1 MKNDILKHY
10 IEVPD
15 NLFALLSRYRVV
27 IPGIQ
32 RHYVQGA
39 NNPKAESV
47 RKQFIKEIFTAIEK
61 KQNEFSLHF
70 IYGPINTDGED
81 SFVPVDGQQRLTT
94 LWLIARYAAEKAEPS
109 DRKHLLHLLSRF
121 TYEDRINA
129 KRFCQALTCEDSRW
143 DITQDPNPNILCQD
157 WFVDYWKE
165 DETVASMIRMLST
178 IHEEWNKYQDTI
190 TAENILEAID
200 SKIRFNLKIDA
211 FGDDIYMK
219 MNARGLQLTQW
230 ENFKAKISEDLRED
244 KKEWW
249 VKKMEELSNRFFTL
263 SDKQHELPDNAF
275 FALYAR
281 IMAYEARE
289 SGVDCGN
296 NIKELAD
303 YKKWNH
309 IELPFVPYSDFSGI
323 MQGIQERQDSGNE
336 PIASTVAD
344 TCVKMLETVLDNA
357 QEKVPYFGDSKLFDT
372 FFHPQNGNELDF
384 TLCCYEY
391 FKKFDNI
398 DNCDFLKALR
408 LMWNILENVNKQY
421 DKPDNRIELVKKFI
435 DLEDKTLYSRKITL
449 YSPQI
454 KEIIDSDVPEQAK
467 EEAKKAIQMHC
478 DDQSMPNDWNEETL
492 GPWSNWNDAIEKAE
506 ECAFFHGSIRFLY
519 RNSNG
524 DTTCWKKFATKLS
537 NCKKLFTKDGLSE
550 EMKVKANQVLISH
563 CEDWKKLIRKPV
575 FDAKNESWKQVLTDS
590 SLSECVNGLLLS
602 PNEIVDNHN
611 EIIQILIDDAIWK
624 NLIKETPGYE
634 LEWKANSPSLWLNR
648 YLYLTLKL
656 TRDNHED
663 ILDAFIGESK
673 VTFDAPEEERYR
685 TIKGKN
691 YYFAVP
697 MWFTYKYKGKEYH
710 FAWQTSGNIDMYDNN
725 WNKLFDLYYKKYGE
739 GFNIAIDDQSDH
751 DSSYYIRMI
760 EDCIERYV
768 KLKGNHTSSL
778 PVQHK

>member
-47 RKQFIKEIFTAIEK
+47 RKLFIKEIFTAIEE
-61 KQNEFSLHF
+61 KQNEFNLHF

-109 DRKHLLHLLSRF
+109 DRKDLLSLLSRF

-143 DITQDPNPNILCQD
+143 DFTQDPNPDILCQD

-178 IHEEWNKYQDTI
+178 IHEEWNKHQDSI
-190 TAENILEAID
+190 TAEDVLEAIA

-230 ENFKAKISEDLRED
+230 ENFKGKFSEDLCED

-249 VKKMEELSNRFFTL
+249 VKEMEELSNRFFTC
-263 SDKQHELPDNAF
+263 SDEQHELPDNAF

-296 NIKELAD
+296 GIKELAA
-303 YKKWNH
+303 YTHNH
-309 IELPFVPYSDFSGI
+309 NTWSQIELPFVPYSDFSGI
-323 MQGIQERQDSGNE
+323 TNNE
-336 PIASTVAD
+336 SIASTVAA
-344 TCVKMLETVLDNA
+344 TCVKMIKTVLDRY
-357 QEKVPYFGDSKLFDT
+357 QKIVPYFGDRTLFET
-372 FFHPQNGNELDF
+372 FFHPKNKNDLDF

-391 FKKFDNI
+391 FKKFNNI
-398 DNCDFLKALR
+398 ETKDFLKALR
-408 LMWNILENVNKQY
+408 LMWNILENVQ
-421 DKPDNRIELVKKFI
+421 DNRVELVKKII
-435 DLEDKTLYSRKITL
+435 DLEDKTLYSR
-449 YSPQI
+449 QI
-454 KEIIDSDVPEQAK
+454 KEIIGSNPPEQAE
-467 EEAKKAIQMHC
+467 EEAEKAIQMDC
-478 DDQSMPNDWNEETL
+478 NDQSMPNDWNEEIL
-492 GPWSNWNDAIEKAE
+492 GSWINWNDAIEKAE

-519 RNSNG
+519 RNSNEEP
-524 DTTCWKKFATKLS
+524 TWEKFATKLS
-537 NCKKLFTKDGLSE
+537 NCMDLFTKDGLSE
-550 EMKVKANQVLISH
+550 DKKVKANQVLISH

-575 FDAKNESWKQVLTDS
+575 FDTDKESWKQVLTDVK
-590 SLSECVNGLLLS
+590 LSKCVNGLLLS
-602 PNEIVDNHN
+602 PNEIVDNHDD
-611 EIIQILIDDAIWK
+611 IIQLLIDNDIWK
-624 NLIKETPGYE
+624 NLITKNSGYK
-634 LEWKANSPSLWLNR
+634 LEWKANSLSLWLNR

-656 TRDNHED
+656 KRNNRED
-663 ILDAFIGESK
+663 ILDAFINESK

-710 FAWQTSGNIDMYDNN
+710 FAWQIWGYIDMYDNG
-725 WNKLFDLYYKKYGE
+725 WKRLCEQYDGE
-739 GFNIAIDDQSDH
+739 MANNFTIHIDEETDH
-751 DSSYYIRMI
+751 DSSYYIKKI
-760 EDCIERYV
+760 ENCIDCYEKIHN
-768 KLKGNHTSSL
+768 K
-778 PVQHK
+778 

>member
-1 MKNDILKHY
+1 MRKDILKHY

-15 NLFALLSRYRVV
+15 NLFTLLSRYRVV

-47 RKQFIKEIFTAIEK
+47 RKQFIKEIFAAIKE

-70 IYGPINTDGED
+70 IYGSINTNGED

-109 DRKHLLHLLSRF
+109 DRKDLLSLLSRF

-178 IHEEWNKYQDTI
+178 IYEEWNKHQDSI
-190 TAENILEAID
+190 TAEDILEAIA
-200 SKIRFNLKIDA
+200 SKIRFKLKIDA

-230 ENFKAKISEDLRED
+230 ENFKGKFSEDLRED

-249 VKKMEELSNRFFTL
+249 VKEMEELSNRFFTC
-263 SDKQHELPDNAF
+263 SDEQHELPDNAF

-281 IMAYEARE
+281 IMAYEARKQP
-289 SGVDCGN
+289 GVDCGN
-296 NIKELAD
+296 SIKQLAA
-303 YKKWNH
+303 YTHNH
-309 IELPFVPYSDFSGI
+309 NTWSQIELPFVPYSDFSGI
-323 MQGIQERQDSGNE
+323 TNNE
-336 PIASTVAD
+336 SIASTVAD
-344 TCVKMLETVLDNA
+344 TCVKMIKTVLASA
-357 QEKVPYFGDSKLFDT
+357 QNIVPYFGDSKLFDT

-391 FKKFDNI
+391 FKKFVNEDVNTTH
-398 DNCDFLKALR
+398 FLKALR
-408 LMWNILENVNKQY
+408 LMWNILENVDKQY
-421 DKPDNRIELVKKFI
+421 EKKTDNRIELVKKFI
-435 DLEDKTLYSRKITL
+435 DLGDQTL

-454 KEIIDSDVPEQAK
+454 KEIEKEIEKAPEQAK
-467 EEAKKAIQMHC
+467 EEAEKAKQMHC
-478 DDQSMPNDWNEETL
+478 NDKSMPNDWNEETL
-492 GPWSNWNDAIEKAE
+492 KPWSNWNDAIEKAE

-519 RNSNG
+519 EKNSNG
-524 DTTCWKKFATKLS
+524 KTTWENFATKLS
-537 NCKKLFTKDGLSE
+537 NCMDLFVSEGLSE
-550 EMKVKANQVLISH
+550 DKKVKANQVLISH

-656 TRDNHED
+656 KRNNRED
-663 ILDAFIGESK
+663 ILDAFINDSK

-710 FAWQTSGNIDMYDNN
+710 FAWQTWGNIDMYDNS
-725 WNKLFDLYYKKYGE
+725 WERLFDQYDGE
-739 GFNIAIDDQSDH
+739 MANNFTIHIDKETGH
-751 DSSYYIRMI
+751 DSSYYIKKI
-760 EDCIERYV
+760 EKCIDCYEKIHN
-768 KLKGNHTSSL
+768 K
-778 PVQHK
+778 

>member
-47 RKQFIKEIFTAIEK
+47 RKLFIKEIFTAIEE
-61 KQNEFSLHF
+61 KQNEFNLHF

-109 DRKHLLHLLSRF
+109 DRKDLLSLLSRF

-143 DITQDPNPNILCQD
+143 DFTQDPNPDILCQD

-178 IHEEWNKYQDTI
+178 IHEEWNKHQDTI
-190 TAENILEAID
+190 TAEDVLEAIA

-230 ENFKAKISEDLRED
+230 ENFKGKFSEDLCED

-249 VKKMEELSNRFFTL
+249 VKEMEELSNRFFTC
-263 SDKQHELPDNAF
+263 SDEQHELPDNAF
-275 FALYAR
+275 FALHAR

-296 NIKELAD
+296 SIKQLAA
-303 YKKWNH
+303 YTHNTWSQ

-323 MQGIQERQDSGNE
+323 TNNE
-336 PIASTVAD
+336 SIASTIAA
-344 TCVKMLETVLDNA
+344 TCVKMIKTVLERY
-357 QEKVPYFGDSKLFDT
+357 QKIVPYFGDRTLFET
-372 FFHPQNGNELDF
+372 FFHPKNKNDLDF

-398 DNCDFLKALR
+398 ETKDFLKALR
-408 LMWNILENVNKQY
+408 LMWNILENV
-421 DKPDNRIELVKKFI
+421 PDNRVELVKKII
-435 DLEDKTLYSRKITL
+435 DLEDKTLYSR
-449 YSPQI
+449 QI
-454 KEIIDSDVPEQAK
+454 KKIISSNTPKQAE
-467 EEAKKAIQMHC
+467 EEAEKAIQMDC
-478 DDQSMPNDWNEETL
+478 NDQSIPSDWNEETL
-492 GPWSNWNDAIEKAE
+492 GKWSNWNDAIEKAE

-524 DTTCWKKFATKLS
+524 KNTWEKFATKLS
-537 NCKKLFTKDGLSE
+537 NCMDLFTKDGLSE
-550 EMKVKANQVLISH
+550 DKKVKANQVLISH

-575 FDAKNESWKQVLTDS
+575 FDTDKESWKQVLTDVK
-590 SLSECVNGLLLS
+590 LSKCVNGLLLS
-602 PNEIVDNHN
+602 PNEIVDNHDD
-611 EIIQILIDDAIWK
+611 IIQLLIDNDIWK
-624 NLIKETPGYE
+624 NLITKNSGYK
-634 LEWKANSPSLWLNR
+634 LEWKANSLSLWLNR

-656 TRDNHED
+656 KRNNRED
-663 ILDAFIGESK
+663 ILDAFINESK

-710 FAWQTSGNIDMYDNN
+710 FAWQIWGYIDMYDNG
-725 WNKLFDLYYKKYGE
+725 WKRLCEQYDGE
-739 GFNIAIDDQSDH
+739 MANNFTIHIDEETDH
-751 DSSYYIRMI
+751 DFSYYIKKI
-760 EDCIERYV
+760 ENCIDCYEKIHN
-768 KLKGNHTSSL
+768 K
-778 PVQHK
+778 

>member
-10 IEVPD
+10 IDVPD

-61 KQNEFSLHF
+61 KQKEFNLHF

-109 DRKHLLHLLSRF
+109 DRKDLLSLLSRF

-129 KRFCQALTCEDSRW
+129 KRFCQALTCENSRW
-143 DITQDPNPNILCQD
+143 DITQDPNPDILCQD

-178 IHEEWNKYQDTI
+178 IHEEWNKHQDTI
-190 TAENILEAID
+190 TAEDVLEAIA
-200 SKIRFNLKIDA
+200 SKIRFELKIDA

-230 ENFKAKISEDLRED
+230 ENFKGKFSEDLCED

-249 VKKMEELSNRFFTL
+249 VKEMEELSNRFFTC
-263 SDKQHELPDNAF
+263 SDEQHELPDNAF

-281 IMAYEARE
+281 IMAYEAKE

-296 NIKELAD
+296 NIKELAA
-303 YKKWNH
+303 YTHNH
-309 IELPFVPYSDFSGI
+309 NTWSQIELPFVPYSDFSGI
-323 MQGIQERQDSGNE
+323 MQGIQDIRNE
-336 PIASTVAD
+336 PIASSVAD
-344 TCVKMLETVLDNA
+344 TCVKMIKTVLDNA
-357 QEKVPYFGDSKLFDT
+357 QNTVPYFGDSKLFDT

-391 FKKFDNI
+391 FKKFNNI
-398 DNCDFLKALR
+398 DTRDFLKDLR
-408 LMWNILENVNKQY
+408 LMWNILENVDKQY
-421 DKPDNRIELVKKFI
+421 ENPDYRVEFIKKIIDIEDK
-435 DLEDKTLYSRKITL
+435 DLKDKTLYSPK
-449 YSPQI
+449 I
-454 KEIIDSDVPEQAK
+454 KEIIGSDAPKQAK
-467 EEAKKAIQMHC
+467 EQAEEEAEKAVQMHRN
-478 DDQSMPNDWNEETL
+478 DQSMPNDWNEEIL
-492 GPWSNWNDAIEKAE
+492 GSWINWNDAIEKAE
-506 ECAFFHGSIRFLY
+506 EYAFFHGSIRFLY
-519 RNSNG
+519 EKNSNG
-524 DTTCWKKFATKLS
+524 KTTWENFATKLS
-537 NCKKLFTKDGLSE
+537 NCMDLFVSEGLSE
-550 EMKVKANQVLISH
+550 DKKVKANQVLISH

-611 EIIQILIDDAIWK
+611 EIIQILIDDTIWK

-634 LEWKANSPSLWLNR
+634 LEWKAYSLSLWLNWNR
-648 YLYLTLKL
+648 YFTLKL
-656 TRDNHED
+656 TRNNRED

-710 FAWQTSGNIDMYDNN
+710 FAWQTWGNIDMYDNS
-725 WNKLFDLYYKKYGE
+725 WERLFDQYDGE
-739 GFNIAIDDQSDH
+739 MANNFTIHIDEETDH
-751 DSSYYIRMI
+751 DSSYYIKKI
-760 EDCIERYV
+760 EKCIDCYEKIHN
-768 KLKGNHTSSL
+768 K
-778 PVQHK
+778 

>member
-1 MKNDILKHY
+1 MKNDILKQN

-61 KQNEFSLHF
+61 KQNEFNLHF
-70 IYGPINTDGED
+70 IYGPINTNGED

-109 DRKHLLHLLSRF
+109 DRKDLLSLLSRF

-143 DITQDPNPNILCQD
+143 DITQDPNPDILCQD

-178 IHEEWNKYQDTI
+178 IYEEWNKHQDSI
-190 TAENILEAID
+190 TAEDILEAIA

-230 ENFKAKISEDLRED
+230 ENFKGKFSEDLCED

-249 VKKMEELSNRFFTL
+249 VKEMEELSNRFFTC
-263 SDKQHELPDNAF
+263 SDEQHELPDNAF

-281 IMAYEARE
+281 IMAYEAKKT
-289 SGVDCGN
+289 GVDCGN
-296 NIKELAD
+296 GIKELAA
-303 YKKWNH
+303 YTHNTWSQ

-323 MQGIQERQDSGNE
+323 TNNE
-336 PIASTVAD
+336 SIASTVAA
-344 TCVKMLETVLDNA
+344 TCVKMIKTVLDRY
-357 QEKVPYFGDSKLFDT
+357 QEIVPYFGDRTLFET
-372 FFHPQNGNELDF
+372 FFHPKNKNDLDF

-398 DNCDFLKALR
+398 ETKDFLKALR
-408 LMWNILENVNKQY
+408 LMWNILENVQ
-421 DKPDNRIELVKKFI
+421 DNRVELVKKII
-435 DLEDKTLYSRKITL
+435 DLEDKTLYSR
-449 YSPQI
+449 QI
-454 KEIIDSDVPEQAK
+454 KKIIGSNAPEQAE
-467 EEAKKAIQMHC
+467 EEAEKAIQMHYN
-478 DDQSMPNDWNEETL
+478 DKSMPNDWNEEKL
-492 GPWSNWNDAIEKAE
+492 GSWSNWNDAIEKAE
-506 ECAFFHGSIRFLY
+506 EYAFFHGSIRFLY
-519 RNSNG
+519 EKNSNG
-524 DTTCWKKFATKLS
+524 KTTWENFATKLS
-537 NCKKLFTKDGLSE
+537 NCMDLFVSEGLSE
-550 EMKVKANQVLISH
+550 DKKVKANQVLISH

-611 EIIQILIDDAIWK
+611 EIIQILIDDTIWK

-634 LEWKANSPSLWLNR
+634 LEWKANSLSLWLNR

-656 TRDNHED
+656 KRNNRED
-663 ILDAFIGESK
+663 ILDAFINESK
-673 VTFDAPEEERYR
+673 VTFDAPEEKRYR

-710 FAWQTSGNIDMYDNN
+710 FAWQTWGNIDMYDNS
-725 WNKLFDLYYKKYGE
+725 WERLY
-739 GFNIAIDDQSDH
+739 DQYDREMANNFTIHINEETGH
-751 DSSYYIRMI
+751 DSSYYLKKI
-760 EDCIERYV
+760 EDCINCYE
-768 KLKGNHTSSL
+768 KIHNK
-778 PVQHK
+778 

>member
-15 NLFALLSRYRVV
+15 NLFTLLSRYRVV

-61 KQNEFSLHF
+61 KQNEFNLHF
-70 IYGPINTDGED
+70 IYGPINTNGED

-94 LWLIARYAAEKAEPS
+94 LWLIARYAVEKAEPS
-109 DRKHLLHLLSRF
+109 NRKDLLRLLSRF

-143 DITQDPNPNILCQD
+143 NITQDPNPNILCQD

-178 IHEEWNKYQDTI
+178 IHEEWNKHQDSI
-190 TAENILEAID
+190 TAEDILEAIA
-200 SKIRFNLKIDA
+200 SKIRFELKIDA

-230 ENFKAKISEDLRED
+230 ENFKGKFSEDLRED

-249 VKKMEELSNRFFTL
+249 VKEMEELSNRFFTC
-263 SDKQHELPDNAF
+263 SDEQHELPDNAF

-281 IMAYEARE
+281 IMAYEARKP
-289 SGVDCGN
+289 GVDCGN
-296 NIKELAD
+296 SIKQLAA
-303 YKKWNH
+303 YTHNH
-309 IELPFVPYSDFSGI
+309 NTWSQIELPFVPYSDFSDI
-323 MQGIQERQDSGNE
+323 INNE
-336 PIASTVAD
+336 SIASTVAD
-344 TCVKMLETVLDNA
+344 TCVKMIKTVLASA
-357 QEKVPYFGDSKLFDT
+357 QNIVPYFGDSKLFDT

-391 FKKFDNI
+391 FKKFVNEDV
-398 DNCDFLKALR
+398 DTTHFLKALR
-408 LMWNILENVNKQY
+408 LMWNILENVDKQY
-421 DKPDNRIELVKKFI
+421 EKKTDNRIELVKKFI
-435 DLEDKTLYSRKITL
+435 DLGDQTL

-454 KEIIDSDVPEQAK
+454 KEIEKEIEKAPEQAK
-467 EEAKKAIQMHC
+467 EEAEKAKQMHC
-478 DDQSMPNDWNEETL
+478 NDKSMPNDWNEETL
-492 GPWSNWNDAIEKAE
+492 KPWSNWNDAIEKAE

-519 RNSNG
+519 EKNSNG
-524 DTTCWKKFATKLS
+524 KTTWENFATKLS
-537 NCKKLFTKDGLSE
+537 NCMDLFVSEGLSE
-550 EMKVKANQVLISH
+550 DKKVKANQVLISH

-656 TRDNHED
+656 KRNNRED
-663 ILDAFIGESK
+663 ILDAFINDSK

-710 FAWQTSGNIDMYDNN
+710 FAWQTWGNIDMYDNS
-725 WNKLFDLYYKKYGE
+725 WERLFDQYDGE
-739 GFNIAIDDQSDH
+739 MANNFTIHIDEETDH
-751 DSSYYIRMI
+751 DSSYYIKKI
-760 EDCIERYV
+760 EKCIDCYEKI
-768 KLKGNHTSSL
+768 
-778 PVQHK
+778 HK

>member
-1 MKNDILKHY
+1 MRNDILKYY

-61 KQNEFSLHF
+61 KQNEFNLHF

-94 LWLIARYAAEKAEPS
+94 LWLIARYAVEKAEPS
-109 DRKHLLHLLSRF
+109 NRKDLLRLLSRF

-143 DITQDPNPNILCQD
+143 DITQDPNPDILCQD
-157 WFVDYWKE
+157 WFLDYWKE

-178 IHEEWNKYQDTI
+178 IHEEWNKHNTI
-190 TAENILEAID
+190 TIEDVLTAIA
-200 SKIRFNLKIDA
+200 SQIRFELNIDR

-230 ENFKAKISEDLRED
+230 ENFKGKFSEDLCED

-249 VKKMEELSNRFFTL
+249 VKEMEELSNRFFTC
-263 SDKQHELPDNAF
+263 SDEQHELPDNAF

-296 NIKELAD
+296 GIKQLAA
-303 YKKWNH
+303 YTHNH
-309 IELPFVPYSDFSGI
+309 NTWSQSELPFVPYSDFSGI
-323 MQGIQERQDSGNE
+323 TNNE
-336 PIASTVAD
+336 SIASTVAA
-344 TCVKMLETVLDNA
+344 TCVKMIKTVLDRY
-357 QEKVPYFGDSKLFDT
+357 QKIVPYFGDRTLFET
-372 FFHPQNGNELDF
+372 FFHPKNKNDLDF

-398 DNCDFLKALR
+398 ETKDFLKALR
-408 LMWNILENVNKQY
+408 LMWNILENVQ
-421 DKPDNRIELVKKFI
+421 DNRVELVKKII
-435 DLEDKTLYSRKITL
+435 DLEDKTLYSR
-449 YSPQI
+449 QI
-454 KEIIDSDVPEQAK
+454 KKIIGSNAPEQAE
-467 EEAKKAIQMHC
+467 EEAEKAIQMDC
-478 DDQSMPNDWNEETL
+478 NDQSIPSDWNEETL
-492 GPWSNWNDAIEKAE
+492 GKWSNWNDAIEKAE

-524 DTTCWKKFATKLS
+524 ETTWENFATKLS
-537 NCKKLFTKDGLSE
+537 NCMDLFVSEGLSE
-550 EMKVKANQVLISH
+550 DKKVKANQVLISH
-563 CEDWKKLIRKPV
+563 CENWINLIRKPV
-575 FDAKNESWKQVLTDS
+575 FDTDKESWKQVLTDIN
-590 SLSECVNGLLLS
+590 LSEYVNGLLLS
-602 PNEIVDNHN
+602 PNEIADSHDD
-611 EIIQILIDDAIWK
+611 IIQLLIDNDIWK
-624 NLIKETPGYE
+624 NLINENSGYE
-634 LEWKANSPSLWLNR
+634 LEWKESSPSLWLSR
-648 YLYLTLKL
+648 YLYLTVKL
-656 TRDNHED
+656 TRNNRED
-663 ILDAFIGESK
+663 ILDSFINNDDIKFEAE
-673 VTFDAPEEERYR
+673 DERRYMK
-685 TIKGKN
+685 IKDVN

-697 MWFTYKYKGKEYH
+697 MFFVYKYKDENYH
-710 FAWQTSGNIDMYDNN
+710 FAWQTWGYIDMYDNN
-725 WNKLFDLYYKKYGE
+725 RNKLFDLYYKKYGE

-768 KLKGNHTSSL
+768 KFKDNHNEKTS
-778 PVQHK
+778 Q

>member
-1 MKNDILKHY
+1 MKNNILKHY

-61 KQNEFSLHF
+61 KQNEFNLHF
-70 IYGPINTDGED
+70 IYGPINTNGED

-94 LWLIARYAAEKAEPS
+94 LWLIARYAVEKAEPS
-109 DRKHLLHLLSRF
+109 NRKELLRLLSRF

-143 DITQDPNPNILCQD
+143 DITQDPNPDILCQD

-178 IHEEWNKYQDTI
+178 IHEEWNKHQDSI
-190 TAENILEAID
+190 TAEDILEAIA

-230 ENFKAKISEDLRED
+230 ENFKGKFSEDLCED

-249 VKKMEELSNRFFTL
+249 VKEMEELSNRFFTC
-263 SDKQHELPDNAF
+263 SDEQHELPDNAF

-281 IMAYEARE
+281 IMAYEAKKT
-289 SGVDCGN
+289 GVDCGN
-296 NIKELAD
+296 GIKELAA
-303 YKKWNH
+303 YTHNTWSQ

-323 MQGIQERQDSGNE
+323 TNKES
-336 PIASTVAD
+336 IASTVAA
-344 TCVKMLETVLDNA
+344 TCVKMIKTVLDRYP
-357 QEKVPYFGDSKLFDT
+357 KIVPYFGDRTLFET
-372 FFHPQNGNELDF
+372 FFHPKNKNDLDF

-398 DNCDFLKALR
+398 ETKDFLKALR
-408 LMWNILENVNKQY
+408 LMWNILENVQ
-421 DKPDNRIELVKKFI
+421 DNRVELVKKII
-435 DLEDKTLYSRKITL
+435 DLEDKTLYSR
-449 YSPQI
+449 QI
-454 KEIIDSDVPEQAK
+454 KEIIGSNPPEQAE
-467 EEAKKAIQMHC
+467 EEAEKAIQMQC
-478 DDQSMPNDWNEETL
+478 NDQSIPSDWNEETL
-492 GPWSNWNDAIEKAE
+492 GKWSNWNDAIEKAE

-524 DTTCWKKFATKLS
+524 EKPWEKFATKLC
-537 NCKKLFTKDGLSE
+537 NCIDLFTKDGLSE
-550 EMKVKANQVLISH
+550 EKKVKANQVLISH
-563 CEDWKKLIRKPV
+563 CENWINLIRKPV
-575 FDAKNESWKQVLTDS
+575 FDTDKESWKQVLTDIN
-590 SLSECVNGLLLS
+590 LSEYVNGLLLS
-602 PNEIVDNHN
+602 PNEIADSHDD
-611 EIIQILIDDAIWK
+611 IIQLLIDNNIWK
-624 NLIKETPGYE
+624 NLINENSGYK

-656 TRDNHED
+656 TRNNRED

-673 VTFDAPEEERYR
+673 VTFDAPEEKRYR

-697 MWFTYKYKGKEYH
+697 MCFAYKYKGKEYH

-778 PVQHK
+778 PVPHK

>member
-47 RKQFIKEIFTAIEK
+47 RKQFIKEIFTAIEE
-61 KQNEFSLHF
+61 KQNEFNLHF

-109 DRKHLLHLLSRF
+109 DRKDLLSLLSRF

-143 DITQDPNPNILCQD
+143 DFTQDPNPDILCQD

-178 IHEEWNKYQDTI
+178 IHEEWNKHQDSI
-190 TAENILEAID
+190 TAEDILEAIA
-200 SKIRFNLKIDA
+200 SKIRFELKIDA

-230 ENFKAKISEDLRED
+230 ENFKGKFSEDLRED
-244 KKEWW
+244 IKESWD
-249 VKKMEELSNRFFTL
+249 KEMEELSNLFFKR

-281 IMAYEARE
+281 IMAYEARKP
-289 SGVDCGN
+289 GMDCGN
-296 NIKELAD
+296 GIKELAA
-303 YKKWNH
+303 YTHNTWSQ

-323 MQGIQERQDSGNE
+323 TNNE
-336 PIASTVAD
+336 SIASIVAE
-344 TCVKMLETVLDNA
+344 TCVKMIKTVLDRY
-357 QEKVPYFGDSKLFDT
+357 QKIVPYFGDRTLFET
-372 FFHPQNGNELDF
+372 FFHPKNKNDLDF

-391 FKKFDNI
+391 FKNFNNI
-398 DNCDFLKALR
+398 ETKDFLKALR
-408 LMWNILENVNKQY
+408 LMWNILENVQ
-421 DKPDNRIELVKKFI
+421 DNRVELVKKII
-435 DLEDKTLYSRKITL
+435 DLEDKTLYSR
-449 YSPQI
+449 QI
-454 KEIIDSDVPEQAK
+454 KEIIGSNPPEQAE
-467 EEAKKAIQMHC
+467 EEAEKAIQMDC
-478 DDQSMPNDWNEETL
+478 NDQSMPNDWNEEIL
-492 GPWSNWNDAIEKAE
+492 GSWINWNDAIEKAE

-524 DTTCWKKFATKLS
+524 EPTWEKFATKLS
-537 NCKKLFTKDGLSE
+537 NCMDLFTKDGLSE
-550 EMKVKANQVLISH
+550 DKKVKANQVLISH

-575 FDAKNESWKQVLTDS
+575 FDTNKESWKQVLTDVK
-590 SLSECVNGLLLS
+590 LSKCVNGLLLS
-602 PNEIVDNHN
+602 PNEIVDNHDD
-611 EIIQILIDDAIWK
+611 IIQLLIDNDIWK
-624 NLIKETPGYE
+624 NLITKNSGYK
-634 LEWKANSPSLWLNR
+634 LEWKANSLSLWLNR

-656 TRDNHED
+656 KRNNRED
-663 ILDAFIGESK
+663 ILDAFINESK

-710 FAWQTSGNIDMYDNN
+710 FAWQIWGYIDMYDNG
-725 WNKLFDLYYKKYGE
+725 WKRLCEQYDGE
-739 GFNIAIDDQSDH
+739 MANNFTIHIDEETDH
-751 DSSYYIRMI
+751 DSSYYIKKI
-760 EDCIERYV
+760 ENCIDCYEKIHN
-768 KLKGNHTSSL
+768 K
-778 PVQHK
+778 

>member
-61 KQNEFSLHF
+61 KQNEFNLHF
-70 IYGPINTDGED
+70 IYGPINTNGED

-94 LWLIARYAAEKAEPS
+94 LWLIARYAVEKAEPS
-109 DRKHLLHLLSRF
+109 NCKDLLRLLSRF

-143 DITQDPNPNILCQD
+143 DFTQDLNPDILCQD

-178 IHEEWNKYQDTI
+178 IHEEWNKHQDTI
-190 TAENILEAID
+190 TAEDVLEAIA

-230 ENFKAKISEDLRED
+230 ENFKGKFSEDLCED

-249 VKKMEELSNRFFTL
+249 VKEMEELSNRFFTC
-263 SDKQHELPDNAF
+263 SDEQHELPDNAF

-296 NIKELAD
+296 GIKELAA
-303 YKKWNH
+303 YTHNH
-309 IELPFVPYSDFSGI
+309 NTWSQIELPFVPYSDFSGI
-323 MQGIQERQDSGNE
+323 TNNE
-336 PIASTVAD
+336 SIASTVAD
-344 TCVKMLETVLDNA
+344 TCVKMIKTVLDRY
-357 QEKVPYFGDSKLFDT
+357 QEIVPYFGDRTLFET
-372 FFHPQNGNELDF
+372 FFHPKNKNDLDF

-398 DNCDFLKALR
+398 ETKDFLKALR
-408 LMWNILENVNKQY
+408 LMWNILENV
-421 DKPDNRIELVKKFI
+421 PDNRVELVKKII
-435 DLEDKTLYSRKITL
+435 DLEDKTLYSR
-449 YSPQI
+449 QI
-454 KEIIDSDVPEQAK
+454 KKIIDSITPRQAK
-467 EEAKKAIQMHC
+467 EQAEEEAEKAIQMDC
-478 DDQSMPNDWNEETL
+478 NDQSIPSDWNEETL
-492 GPWSNWNDAIEKAE
+492 GKWSNWNDAIEKAE

-524 DTTCWKKFATKLS
+524 KNTWEKFATKLS
-537 NCKKLFTKDGLSE
+537 NCMDLFTKDGLSE
-550 EMKVKANQVLISH
+550 DKKVKANQVLISH
-563 CEDWKKLIRKPV
+563 CKDWKKLIRKPV
-575 FDAKNESWKQVLTDS
+575 FDTDKESWKQVLTDVK
-590 SLSECVNGLLLS
+590 LSEYVNGLLLS
-602 PNEIVDNHN
+602 PNEIADSHDD
-611 EIIQILIDDAIWK
+611 IIQLLIDNDIWK
-624 NLIKETPGYE
+624 NLINENSGYE

-710 FAWQTSGNIDMYDNN
+710 FAWQIWGYIDMYDNG
-725 WNKLFDLYYKKYGE
+725 WKRLCEQYDGE
-739 GFNIAIDDQSDH
+739 MANNFTIHIDEETDH
-751 DSSYYIRMI
+751 DSSYYIKKI
-760 EDCIERYV
+760 EKCIDCYEKIHN
-768 KLKGNHTSSL
+768 K
-778 PVQHK
+778 

>member
-61 KQNEFSLHF
+61 KQNEFNLHF
-70 IYGPINTDGED
+70 IYGPINTNGED
-81 SFVPVDGQQRLTT
+81 SFVPIDGQQRLTT
-94 LWLIARYAAEKAEPS
+94 LWLIARYAVEKAEPS
-109 DRKHLLHLLSRF
+109 NRKELLRLLSRF

-129 KRFCQALTCEDSRW
+129 KRFCQTLTCEDSRW
-143 DITQDPNPNILCQD
+143 DITQDPNPDILCQD

-178 IHEEWNKYQDTI
+178 IYEEWNKHQDTI
-190 TAENILEAID
+190 TAEDILEAIA

-211 FGDDIYMK
+211 YGDDIYMK

-230 ENFKAKISEDLRED
+230 ENFKGKFSEDLCED

-249 VKKMEELSNRFFTL
+249 VKEMEELSNRFFTC
-263 SDKQHELPDNAF
+263 SDEQHELPDNAF

-296 NIKELAD
+296 SIKQLAA
-303 YKKWNH
+303 YTHNTWSQ

-323 MQGIQERQDSGNE
+323 TNNE
-336 PIASTVAD
+336 SIASTVAA
-344 TCVKMLETVLDNA
+344 TCVKMIKTVLERY
-357 QEKVPYFGDSKLFDT
+357 QKIVPYFGDRTLFET
-372 FFHPQNGNELDF
+372 FFHPKNKNDLDF

-398 DNCDFLKALR
+398 ETKDFLKALR
-408 LMWNILENVNKQY
+408 LMWNILENV
-421 DKPDNRIELVKKFI
+421 PDNRVELVKKII
-435 DLEDKTLYSRKITL
+435 DLEDKTLYSR
-449 YSPQI
+449 QI
-454 KEIIDSDVPEQAK
+454 KKIIGSNAPKQAE
-467 EEAKKAIQMHC
+467 EEAEKAIQMDC
-478 DDQSMPNDWNEETL
+478 NDQSIPSDWNEETL
-492 GPWSNWNDAIEKAE
+492 GKWSNWNDAIEKAE

-524 DTTCWKKFATKLS
+524 KNTWEKFATKLS
-537 NCKKLFTKDGLSE
+537 NCMDLFTKDGLSE
-550 EMKVKANQVLISH
+550 DKKVKANQVLISH
-563 CEDWKKLIRKPV
+563 CKDWKKLIRKPV
-575 FDAKNESWKQVLTDS
+575 FDTDKESWKQVLTDVK
-590 SLSECVNGLLLS
+590 LSEYVNGLLLS
-602 PNEIVDNHN
+602 PNEIADSHDD
-611 EIIQILIDDAIWK
+611 IIQLLIDNDIWK
-624 NLIKETPGYE
+624 NLINENSGYE
-634 LEWKANSPSLWLNR
+634 LEWKESSPSLWLSR
-648 YLYLTLKL
+648 YPKLTLKL
-656 TRDNHED
+656 TRNNRED

-673 VTFDAPEEERYR
+673 VTFDAPEEKRYR

-697 MWFTYKYKGKEYH
+697 MCFEYKYKGKEYH
-710 FAWQTSGNIDMYDNN
+710 FAWQTWGYIDMYDNG
-725 WNKLFDLYYKKYGE
+725 WKRLCEQYDGE
-739 GFNIAIDDQSDH
+739 MANNFTIHIDKETDH
-751 DSSYYIRMI
+751 DSSYYIKKI
-760 EDCIERYV
+760 EKCIDCYEKIHN
-768 KLKGNHTSSL
+768 K
-778 PVQHK
+778 

>member
-1 MKNDILKHY
+1 MRNDILKYY

-47 RKQFIKEIFTAIEK
+47 RKQFIKEIFTAIEE
-61 KQNEFSLHF
+61 KQSDFNLHF

-109 DRKHLLHLLSRF
+109 DRKDLLSLLSRF

-129 KRFCQALTCEDSRW
+129 KRFCQALTCENSRW
-143 DITQDPNPNILCQD
+143 DITQDPNPDILCQD

-178 IHEEWNKYQDTI
+178 IHEEWNKHQDSI
-190 TAENILEAID
+190 TAEDILEAIA

-230 ENFKAKISEDLRED
+230 ENFKGKFSEDLCED

-249 VKKMEELSNRFFTL
+249 VKEMEELSNRFFTC
-263 SDKQHELPDNAF
+263 SDEQHELPDNAF

-281 IMAYEARE
+281 IMAYEAKKP
-289 SGVDCGN
+289 GVDCGN
-296 NIKELAD
+296 GIKELAA
-303 YKKWNH
+303 YTHNTWSQ

-323 MQGIQERQDSGNE
+323 TNNE
-336 PIASTVAD
+336 SIASTVAA
-344 TCVKMLETVLDNA
+344 TCVKMIKTVLDNFKEIA
-357 QEKVPYFGDSKLFDT
+357 PYFGDNKLFDT

-391 FKKFDNI
+391 FKKFVNEDV
-398 DNCDFLKALR
+398 DTTHFLKALR
-408 LMWNILENVNKQY
+408 LMWNILENVDKQY
-421 DKPDNRIELVKKFI
+421 ENPDNRVELVKKFI
-435 DLEDKTLYSRKITL
+435 SLEDKTL

-454 KEIIDSDVPEQAK
+454 KEIIGSDDPEQAK
-467 EEAKKAIQMHC
+467 EEAEKAVQMHRN
-478 DDQSMPNDWNEETL
+478 DQSMPSDWNEETL
-492 GPWSNWNDAIEKAE
+492 KPWSNWNDAIEKAE

-519 RNSNG
+519 RNSNRE
-524 DTTCWKKFATKLS
+524 TTWENFATKLS
-537 NCKKLFTKDGLSE
+537 NCMDLFTKDGLSE
-550 EMKVKANQVLISH
+550 DKKVKANQVLISH

-575 FDAKNESWKQVLTDS
+575 FDTDKESWKQVLTDVK
-590 SLSECVNGLLLS
+590 LSEYVNGLLLS
-602 PNEIVDNHN
+602 PNEIADSHDD
-611 EIIQILIDDAIWK
+611 IIQLLIDNDIWK
-624 NLIKETPGYE
+624 NLINENPGYE

-648 YLYLTLKL
+648 YLYLTVKL
-656 TRDNHED
+656 TRNNRED
-663 ILDAFIGESK
+663 ILDSFINNDDPS
-673 VTFDAPEEERYR
+673 
-685 TIKGKN
+685 
-691 YYFAVP
+691 
-697 MWFTYKYKGKEYH
+697 
-710 FAWQTSGNIDMYDNN
+710 SG
-725 WNKLFDLYYKKYGE
+725 
-739 GFNIAIDDQSDH
+739 
-751 DSSYYIRMI
+751 
-760 EDCIERYV
+760 
-768 KLKGNHTSSL
+768 
-778 PVQHK
+778 

>member
-1 MKNDILKHY
+1 MRNDILKYY

-47 RKQFIKEIFTAIEK
+47 RKQFIKEIFTAIEE
-61 KQNEFSLHF
+61 KQSDFNLHF

-109 DRKHLLHLLSRF
+109 DRKDLLSLLSRF

-129 KRFCQALTCEDSRW
+129 KRFCQALTCENSRW
-143 DITQDPNPNILCQD
+143 DITQDPNPDILCQD

-178 IHEEWNKYQDTI
+178 IHEEWNKHQDSI
-190 TAENILEAID
+190 TAEDILEAIA

-230 ENFKAKISEDLRED
+230 ENFKGKFSEDLCED

-249 VKKMEELSNRFFTL
+249 VKEMEELSNRFFTC
-263 SDKQHELPDNAF
+263 SDEQHELPDNAF

-281 IMAYEARE
+281 IMAYEAKKP
-289 SGVDCGN
+289 GVDCGN
-296 NIKELAD
+296 GIKELAA
-303 YKKWNH
+303 YTHNTWSQ

-323 MQGIQERQDSGNE
+323 TNNE
-336 PIASTVAD
+336 SIASTVAA
-344 TCVKMLETVLDNA
+344 TCVKMIKTVLDNFKEIA
-357 QEKVPYFGDSKLFDT
+357 PYFGDNKLFDT

-391 FKKFDNI
+391 FKKFVNEDV
-398 DNCDFLKALR
+398 DTTHFLKALR
-408 LMWNILENVNKQY
+408 LMWNILENVDKQY
-421 DKPDNRIELVKKFI
+421 ENPDNRVELVKKFI
-435 DLEDKTLYSRKITL
+435 SLEDKTL

-454 KEIIDSDVPEQAK
+454 KEIIGSDDPEQAK
-467 EEAKKAIQMHC
+467 EEAEKAVQMHRN
-478 DDQSMPNDWNEETL
+478 DQSMPSDWNEETL
-492 GPWSNWNDAIEKAE
+492 KPWSNWNDAIEKAE

-519 RNSNG
+519 RNSNRE
-524 DTTCWKKFATKLS
+524 TTWENFATKLS
-537 NCKKLFTKDGLSE
+537 NCMDLFTKDGLSE
-550 EMKVKANQVLISH
+550 DKKVKANQVLISH

-575 FDAKNESWKQVLTDS
+575 FDTDKESWKQVLTDVK
-590 SLSECVNGLLLS
+590 LSEYVNGLLLS
-602 PNEIVDNHN
+602 PNEIADSHDD
-611 EIIQILIDDAIWK
+611 IIQLLIDNDIWK
-624 NLIKETPGYE
+624 NLINENPGYE

-648 YLYLTLKL
+648 YLYLTVKL
-656 TRDNHED
+656 TRNNRED
-663 ILDAFIGESK
+663 ILDSFINNDDIKFEAE
-673 VTFDAPEEERYR
+673 DERRYMK
-685 TIKGKN
+685 I
-691 YYFAVP
+691 
-697 MWFTYKYKGKEYH
+697 
-710 FAWQTSGNIDMYDNN
+710 NN
-725 WNKLFDLYYKKYGE
+725 PN
-739 GFNIAIDDQSDH
+739 
-751 DSSYYIRMI
+751 
-760 EDCIERYV
+760 
-768 KLKGNHTSSL
+768 SL
-778 PVQHK
+778 

>member
-47 RKQFIKEIFTAIEK
+47 RKLFIKEIFTAIEE
-61 KQNEFSLHF
+61 KQNEFNLHF

-109 DRKHLLHLLSRF
+109 DRKDLLSLLSRF

-129 KRFCQALTCEDSRW
+129 KRFCQALTCENSRW
-143 DITQDPNPNILCQD
+143 DITQDPNPDILCLD

-178 IHEEWNKYQDTI
+178 IHEEWYKHQNTI
-190 TAENILEAID
+190 TADDVLEAIA
-200 SKIRFNLKIDA
+200 SQIRFELKIDA

-230 ENFKAKISEDLRED
+230 ENFKAKFSEDLCED
-244 KKEWW
+244 KKESWD
-249 VKKMEELSNRFFTL
+249 KEMEELSNRFFTC
-263 SDKQHELPDNAF
+263 SDEQHELPDNAF

-296 NIKELAD
+296 GIKELAA
-303 YKKWNH
+303 YTHNH
-309 IELPFVPYSDFSGI
+309 NTWSQIELPFVPYSDFSGI
-323 MQGIQERQDSGNE
+323 TNNE
-336 PIASTVAD
+336 SIASTVAA
-344 TCVKMLETVLDNA
+344 TCVKMIKTVLDRY
-357 QEKVPYFGDSKLFDT
+357 QKIVPYFGDRTLFET
-372 FFHPQNGNELDF
+372 FFHPKNKNDLDF

-398 DNCDFLKALR
+398 ETKDFLKALR
-408 LMWNILENVNKQY
+408 LMWNILENV
-421 DKPDNRIELVKKFI
+421 PDNRVELVKKII
-435 DLEDKTLYSRKITL
+435 DLEDKTLYSR
-449 YSPQI
+449 QI
-454 KEIIDSDVPEQAK
+454 KEIIGSNPPEQAE
-467 EEAKKAIQMHC
+467 EEAEKAIQMDC
-478 DDQSMPNDWNEETL
+478 NDQSIPSDWNEETL
-492 GPWSNWNDAIEKAE
+492 GKWSNWNDAIEKAE

-519 RNSNG
+519 EKNSNEK
-524 DTTCWKKFATKLS
+524 TTWKNFATKLS
-537 NCKKLFTKDGLSE
+537 NCMDLFVSEGLSE
-550 EMKVKANQVLISH
+550 DKKVKANQVLISH

-611 EIIQILIDDAIWK
+611 EIIQILIDDTIWK

-634 LEWKANSPSLWLNR
+634 LEWKANSLSLWLNR

-656 TRDNHED
+656 TRNNRED

-710 FAWQTSGNIDMYDNN
+710 FAWQTWGNIDMYDNG
-725 WNKLFDLYYKKYGE
+725 WERLFDQYDGE
-739 GFNIAIDDQSDH
+739 MANNFTIHIDEETDH
-751 DSSYYIRMI
+751 DSSYYIKKI
-760 EDCIERYV
+760 EKCIDCYEKIHN
-768 KLKGNHTSSL
+768 K
-778 PVQHK
+778 

>member
-1 MKNDILKHY
+1 MKKDILKHY

-15 NLFALLSRYRVV
+15 NLFTLLSKYRVV

-47 RKQFIKEIFTAIEK
+47 RKQFIKEIFTAIEE
-61 KQNEFSLHF
+61 KQNEFNLHF

-109 DRKHLLHLLSRF
+109 DCKDLLRLLSRF

-129 KRFCQALTCEDSRW
+129 KRFCQALTCENSRW
-143 DITQDPNPNILCQD
+143 DITQDPNPDILCQD

-178 IHEEWNKYQDTI
+178 IHEEWNKHQDTI
-190 TAENILEAID
+190 TAEDVLEAIA
-200 SKIRFNLKIDA
+200 SKIRFELKIDA

-230 ENFKAKISEDLRED
+230 ENFKAKFSEDLCED
-244 KKEWW
+244 KKESWD
-249 VKKMEELSNRFFTL
+249 KEMEELSNLFFTC
-263 SDKQHELPDNAF
+263 SGEHELPDNAF

-281 IMAYEARE
+281 IMAYEAK

-296 NIKELAD
+296 GIKELAA
-303 YKKWNH
+303 YTHNHNTWNQ

-323 MQGIQERQDSGNE
+323 INNE
-336 PIASTVAD
+336 SIASTVPA
-344 TCVKMLETVLDNA
+344 TCVKMLKTVLDNFK
-357 QEKVPYFGDSKLFDT
+357 EIVPYFGDNKLFDT
-372 FFHPQNGNELDF
+372 FFHPQNRNELDF

-391 FKKFDNI
+391 FKKFVNEDVDSTN
-398 DNCDFLKALR
+398 FLKALR
-408 LMWNILENVNKQY
+408 LMWNILENEDRQY
-421 DKPDNRIELVKKFI
+421 ENPDNRIELVKKII
-435 DLEDKTLYSRKITL
+435 DLGDQTL

-454 KEIIDSDVPEQAK
+454 KEIKNAPEQAE
-467 EEAKKAIQMHC
+467 EEAEKAIQMQS
-478 DDQSMPNDWNEETL
+478 DDQSMPSDWNEKTL
-492 GPWSNWNDAIEKAE
+492 GQWKGWNDAIEKAE

-524 DTTCWKKFATKLS
+524 DITWKKFATKLS
-537 NCKKLFTKDGLSE
+537 NCENLFTKDGLSE
-550 EMKVKANQVLISH
+550 EKRVKANQVLISH
-563 CEDWKKLIRKPV
+563 CENWEKNLIRQPV
-575 FDAKNESWKQVLTDS
+575 FDANKESWKQVLTDS

-602 PNEIVDNHN
+602 PNEIADSHDDT
-611 EIIQILIDDAIWK
+611 IQLLIDNDIWK
-624 NLIKETPGYE
+624 NLINENSGYE
-634 LEWKANSPSLWLNR
+634 LESKANSPSLWLSRKPKSTLILSRNNR
-648 YLYLTLKL
+648 
-656 TRDNHED
+656 ED

-673 VTFDAPEEERYR
+673 VTFDAPEEKRYR
-685 TIKGKN
+685 TIKGEN

-710 FAWQTSGNIDMYDNN
+710 FAWQTWGYIDMYDNS
-725 WNKLFDLYYKKYGE
+725 WERLCEQYDGE
-739 GFNIAIDDQSDH
+739 MANNFTIHIDKETDH
-751 DSSYYIRMI
+751 DSSYYIKKI
-760 EDCIERYV
+760 EDCIDCYETIHN
-768 KLKGNHTSSL
+768 K
-778 PVQHK
+778 

>member
-61 KQNEFSLHF
+61 KQNEFNLHF
-70 IYGPINTDGED
+70 IYGPINTNGED

-94 LWLIARYAAEKAEPS
+94 LWLIARYAVEKAEPS
-109 DRKHLLHLLSRF
+109 NRKDLLRLLSRF

-143 DITQDPNPNILCQD
+143 DITQDPNPDILCQD

-178 IHEEWNKYQDTI
+178 IHEEWNKHQDSI
-190 TAENILEAID
+190 TAEDILEAIA

-230 ENFKAKISEDLRED
+230 ENFKGKFSEDLCED

-249 VKKMEELSNRFFTL
+249 VKEMEELSNRFFTC
-263 SDKQHELPDNAF
+263 SDEQHELPDNAF

-281 IMAYEARE
+281 IMAYEAKKT
-289 SGVDCGN
+289 GVDCGN
-296 NIKELAD
+296 GIKELAA
-303 YKKWNH
+303 YTHNTWSQ

-323 MQGIQERQDSGNE
+323 TNKES
-336 PIASTVAD
+336 IASTVAA
-344 TCVKMLETVLDNA
+344 TCVKMIKTVLDRY
-357 QEKVPYFGDSKLFDT
+357 QKIVPYFGDRTLFET
-372 FFHPQNGNELDF
+372 FFHPKNKNDLDF

-398 DNCDFLKALR
+398 ETKDFLKALR
-408 LMWNILENVNKQY
+408 LMWNILENVQ
-421 DKPDNRIELVKKFI
+421 DNRVELVKKII
-435 DLEDKTLYSRKITL
+435 DLEDKTLYSR
-449 YSPQI
+449 QI
-454 KEIIDSDVPEQAK
+454 KEIIGSNPPEQAE
-467 EEAKKAIQMHC
+467 EEAEKAIQMQC
-478 DDQSMPNDWNEETL
+478 NDQSIPSDWNEETL
-492 GPWSNWNDAIEKAE
+492 GKWSNWNDAIEKAE

-524 DTTCWKKFATKLS
+524 EKPWEKFATKLC
-537 NCKKLFTKDGLSE
+537 NCIDLFTKDGLSE
-550 EMKVKANQVLISH
+550 EKKVKANQVLISH
-563 CEDWKKLIRKPV
+563 CENWINLIRKPV
-575 FDAKNESWKQVLTDS
+575 FDTDKESWKQVLTDVN
-590 SLSECVNGLLLS
+590 LSEYVNGLLLS
-602 PNEIVDNHN
+602 PNEIADSHDD
-611 EIIQILIDDAIWK
+611 IIQLLIDNNIWK
-624 NLIKETPGYE
+624 NLINENSGYK

-656 TRDNHED
+656 TRNNRED

-673 VTFDAPEEERYR
+673 VTFDAPEEKRYR

-697 MWFTYKYKGKEYH
+697 MCFAYKYKGKEYH
-710 FAWQTSGNIDMYDNN
+710 FAWQTRGNIYMYDNQY
-725 WNKLFDLYYKKYGE
+725 DGE
-739 GFNIAIDDQSDH
+739 MANNFTIAIDEETDH
-751 DSSYYIRMI
+751 DSSYYIKKI
-760 EDCIERYV
+760 ENRIDCYEKIHN
-768 KLKGNHTSSL
+768 K
-778 PVQHK
+778 

>member
-1 MKNDILKHY
+1 MKKDILKHY

-15 NLFALLSRYRVV
+15 NLFTLLSRYRVV

-47 RKQFIKEIFTAIEK
+47 RKLFIKEIFTAIEE
-61 KQNEFSLHF
+61 KQNEFNLHF

-109 DRKHLLHLLSRF
+109 SRKDLLRKLSRF

-129 KRFCQALTCEDSRW
+129 KRFCQALTCENSRW
-143 DITQDPNPNILCQD
+143 NITQDPNPNILCQD

-178 IHEEWNKYQDTI
+178 IHEEWNKHQDSI
-190 TAENILEAID
+190 TAEDILEAIA
-200 SKIRFNLKIDA
+200 SKIRFELKIDA

-230 ENFKAKISEDLRED
+230 ENFKGKFSEDLRED

-249 VKKMEELSNRFFTL
+249 VKEMEELSNRFFTC
-263 SDKQHELPDNAF
+263 SDEQHELPDNAF

-281 IMAYEARE
+281 IMAYEARKP
-289 SGVDCGN
+289 GVDCGN
-296 NIKELAD
+296 SIKQLAA
-303 YKKWNH
+303 YTHNH
-309 IELPFVPYSDFSGI
+309 NTWSQIELPFVPYSDFSDI
-323 MQGIQERQDSGNE
+323 INNE
-336 PIASTVAD
+336 SIASTVAD
-344 TCVKMLETVLDNA
+344 TCVKMIKTVLASA
-357 QEKVPYFGDSKLFDT
+357 QNIVPYFGDSKLFDT

-391 FKKFDNI
+391 FKKFVNEDV
-398 DNCDFLKALR
+398 DTTHFLKALR
-408 LMWNILENVNKQY
+408 LMWNILENVDKQY
-421 DKPDNRIELVKKFI
+421 EKKTDNRIELVKKFI
-435 DLEDKTLYSRKITL
+435 DLGDQTL

-454 KEIIDSDVPEQAK
+454 KEIEKEIEKAPEQAK
-467 EEAKKAIQMHC
+467 EEAEKAKQMHC
-478 DDQSMPNDWNEETL
+478 NDKSMPNDWNEETL
-492 GPWSNWNDAIEKAE
+492 KPWSNWNDAIEKAE

-519 RNSNG
+519 EKNSNG
-524 DTTCWKKFATKLS
+524 KTTWENFATKLS
-537 NCKKLFTKDGLSE
+537 NCMDLFVSEGLSE
-550 EMKVKANQVLISH
+550 DKKVKANQVLISH

-656 TRDNHED
+656 KRNNRED
-663 ILDAFIGESK
+663 ILDAFINDSK

-710 FAWQTSGNIDMYDNN
+710 FAWQTWGNIDMYDNS
-725 WNKLFDLYYKKYGE
+725 WERLFDQYDGE
-739 GFNIAIDDQSDH
+739 MANNFTIHIDEETDH
-751 DSSYYIRMI
+751 DSSYYIKKI
-760 EDCIERYV
+760 EKCIDCYE
-768 KLKGNHTSSL
+768 
-778 PVQHK
+778 

>member
-10 IEVPD
+10 TEVPD

-61 KQNEFSLHF
+61 KQNEFNLHF
-70 IYGPINTDGED
+70 IYGPINTNGED

-94 LWLIARYAAEKAEPS
+94 LWLIARYAAEKAESS
-109 DRKHLLHLLSRF
+109 DRKDLLRLLSRF

-157 WFVDYWKE
+157 WFVGYWKE

-178 IHEEWNKYQDTI
+178 IHEEWNKHQDTI
-190 TAENILEAID
+190 TAEDVLEAIA
-200 SKIRFNLKIDA
+200 SKIRFELKIDA

-230 ENFKAKISEDLRED
+230 ENFKAKFSEDLCED

-249 VKKMEELSNRFFTL
+249 VKEMEELSNHFFTC
-263 SDKQHELPDNAF
+263 SDEQHELPDNAF

-296 NIKELAD
+296 GIKELAA
-303 YKKWNH
+303 YTHNH
-309 IELPFVPYSDFSGI
+309 NTWSQIELPFVPYSDFSGI
-323 MQGIQERQDSGNE
+323 TNNE
-336 PIASTVAD
+336 SIASTVAD
-344 TCVKMLETVLDNA
+344 TCVKMIKTVLDRY
-357 QEKVPYFGDSKLFDT
+357 QEIVPYFGDRTLFET
-372 FFHPQNGNELDF
+372 FFHPKNKNDLDF

-391 FKKFDNI
+391 FKKFDKI
-398 DNCDFLKALR
+398 ETKDFLKALR
-408 LMWNILENVNKQY
+408 LMWNILENVQ
-421 DKPDNRIELVKKFI
+421 DNRVELVKKII
-435 DLEDKTLYSRKITL
+435 DLEDKTLYSR
-449 YSPQI
+449 QI
-454 KEIIDSDVPEQAK
+454 KEIIGSNAPEQAE
-467 EEAKKAIQMHC
+467 EEAEKAIQM
-478 DDQSMPNDWNEETL
+478 DYNDQSMPNDWNEEIL
-492 GPWSNWNDAIEKAE
+492 GSWINWNDAIEKAE

-524 DTTCWKKFATKLS
+524 EPTWEKFATKLS
-537 NCKKLFTKDGLSE
+537 NCKNLFTQEGLSE
-550 EMKVKANQVLISH
+550 DKKVKANQVLISH
-563 CEDWKKLIRKPV
+563 CKKWDDIRREPV

-710 FAWQTSGNIDMYDNN
+710 FAWQIWGYIDMYDNGR
-725 WNKLFDLYYKKYGE
+725 KRLCEQYDGE
-739 GFNIAIDDQSDH
+739 MANNFTIHIDEETDH
-751 DSSYYIRMI
+751 DSSYYIKKI
-760 EDCIERYV
+760 EKCIDCYEKIHN
-768 KLKGNHTSSL
+768 K
-778 PVQHK
+778 

>member
-1 MKNDILKHY
+1 MKKDILKHY

-15 NLFALLSRYRVV
+15 NLFTLLSRYRVV

-61 KQNEFSLHF
+61 KQNEFNLHF
-70 IYGPINTDGED
+70 IYGPINTNGED

-94 LWLIARYAAEKAEPS
+94 LWLIARYAVEKAESS
-109 DRKHLLHLLSRF
+109 DRKDLLRLLSRF

-129 KRFCQALTCEDSRW
+129 KRFCQAMTCEDSRW
-143 DITQDPNPNILCQD
+143 NITQDPNPNILCQD

-178 IHEEWNKYQDTI
+178 IHEEWNKHQDSI
-190 TAENILEAID
+190 TAENILEAIA
-200 SKIRFNLKIDA
+200 SKIRFELKIDA

-230 ENFKAKISEDLRED
+230 ENFKGKFSEDLRED

-249 VKKMEELSNRFFTL
+249 VKEMEELSNRFFTC
-263 SDKQHELPDNAF
+263 SDEQHELPDNAF

-281 IMAYEARE
+281 IMAYEARKP
-289 SGVDCGN
+289 GVDCGN
-296 NIKELAD
+296 SIKQLAA
-303 YKKWNH
+303 YTHNH
-309 IELPFVPYSDFSGI
+309 NTWSQIELPFVPYSDFSGI
-323 MQGIQERQDSGNE
+323 TNNE
-336 PIASTVAD
+336 SIASTVAE
-344 TCVKMLETVLDNA
+344 TCVKMIKTVLDNFK
-357 QEKVPYFGDSKLFDT
+357 EIVPYFGDNKLFDT
-372 FFHPQNGNELDF
+372 FFHPQNRNELDF

-391 FKKFDNI
+391 FKKFVNEDVDTN
-398 DNCDFLKALR
+398 NFLKALR
-408 LMWNILENVNKQY
+408 LMWNILENVDRQY
-421 DKPDNRIELVKKFI
+421 ENPDYRVELVKKFT
-435 DLEDKTLYSRKITL
+435 DLGDQTL

-454 KEIIDSDVPEQAK
+454 KEIEKAPEQAK
-467 EEAKKAIQMHC
+467 EEAEKAKQMHC
-478 DDQSMPNDWNEETL
+478 NDKSMPNDWNEETL
-492 GPWSNWNDAIEKAE
+492 KPWSNWNDAIEKAE

-519 RNSNG
+519 EKNSNG
-524 DTTCWKKFATKLS
+524 KTTWENFATKLS
-537 NCKKLFTKDGLSE
+537 NCMDLFVSEGLSE
-550 EMKVKANQVLISH
+550 DKKVKANQVLISH

-656 TRDNHED
+656 TRNNRED

-673 VTFDAPEEERYR
+673 VTFDAPEEKRYR

-697 MWFTYKYKGKEYH
+697 MCFAYKYKGKEYH

-778 PVQHK
+778 PVPHK

>member
-15 NLFALLSRYRVV
+15 NLFALLSRYHVV

-61 KQNEFSLHF
+61 KQNEFNLHF
-70 IYGPINTDGED
+70 IYGPINTNGED

-94 LWLIARYAAEKAEPS
+94 LWLIARYAVEKAEPS
-109 DRKHLLHLLSRF
+109 NRKELLRLLSRF
-121 TYEDRINA
+121 TNEDRINA

-143 DITQDPNPNILCQD
+143 NITKDPNPDILCQD

-178 IHEEWNKYQDTI
+178 IYEEWNKHQDTI
-190 TAENILEAID
+190 TAEDILEAIA

-230 ENFKAKISEDLRED
+230 ENFKGKFSEDLCED

-249 VKKMEELSNRFFTL
+249 VKEMEELSNRFFIC
-263 SDKQHELPDNAF
+263 SDEQHELPDNAF

-296 NIKELAD
+296 SIKQLAA
-303 YKKWNH
+303 YTHNH
-309 IELPFVPYSDFSGI
+309 NTWSQIELPFVPYSDFSGI
-323 MQGIQERQDSGNE
+323 TNNE
-336 PIASTVAD
+336 SIASTVAD
-344 TCVKMLETVLDNA
+344 TCVKMIKTVLDNFK
-357 QEKVPYFGDSKLFDT
+357 EIVPYFGDNKLFDT
-372 FFHPQNGNELDF
+372 FFHPQNRNELDF

-391 FKKFDNI
+391 FKKFVNEDVDTN
-398 DNCDFLKALR
+398 NFLKALR
-408 LMWNILENVNKQY
+408 LMWNILENVDRQY
-421 DKPDNRIELVKKFI
+421 ENPDYRVELVKKII
-435 DLEDKTLYSRKITL
+435 DLGDQTL

-454 KEIIDSDVPEQAK
+454 KKKIIDSNADAPEQAK
-467 EEAKKAIQMHC
+467 EEAEKAIQM
-478 DDQSMPNDWNEETL
+478 DRNDQSMP
-492 GPWSNWNDAIEKAE
+492 SYWNDAIEKAE

-524 DTTCWKKFATKLS
+524 ETTWENFATKLS
-537 NCKKLFTKDGLSE
+537 NCMDLFTKDGLSE
-550 EMKVKANQVLISH
+550 DKKVKANQVLISH
-563 CEDWKKLIRKPV
+563 CKDWKKLIRKPV
-575 FDAKNESWKQVLTDS
+575 FDTDKESWKQVLTDVN
-590 SLSECVNGLLLS
+590 LSEYVNGLLLS
-602 PNEIVDNHN
+602 PNEIADSHDD
-611 EIIQILIDDAIWK
+611 IIQLLIDNDIWK
-624 NLIKETPGYE
+624 NLINENPGYE

-656 TRDNHED
+656 KRNNRED
-663 ILDAFIGESK
+663 ILDAFINDSK

-710 FAWQTSGNIDMYDNN
+710 FAWQTWGNIDMYDNS
-725 WNKLFDLYYKKYGE
+725 WERLFDQYDGE
-739 GFNIAIDDQSDH
+739 MANNFTIHIDEETDH
-751 DSSYYIRMI
+751 DSSYYIKKI
-760 EDCIERYV
+760 EKCIDCYEKIHN
-768 KLKGNHTSSL
+768 K
-778 PVQHK
+778 

>member
-47 RKQFIKEIFTAIEK
+47 RKLFIKEIFTAIEE
-61 KQNEFSLHF
+61 KQNEFNLHF

-109 DRKHLLHLLSRF
+109 DRKDLLSLLSRF

-143 DITQDPNPNILCQD
+143 DFTQDPNPDILCQD

-178 IHEEWNKYQDTI
+178 IHEEWNKHQDTI
-190 TAENILEAID
+190 TAEDVLEAIA

-230 ENFKAKISEDLRED
+230 ENFKAKFSEDLRED

-296 NIKELAD
+296 GIKELAA
-303 YKKWNH
+303 YTHNH
-309 IELPFVPYSDFSGI
+309 NTWSQIELPFVPYSDFSGI
-323 MQGIQERQDSGNE
+323 TNNE
-336 PIASTVAD
+336 SIASTVAA
-344 TCVKMLETVLDNA
+344 TCVKMIKTVLDRY
-357 QEKVPYFGDSKLFDT
+357 QKIVPYFGDRTLFET
-372 FFHPQNGNELDF
+372 FFHPKNKNDLDF

-391 FKKFDNI
+391 FKKFNNI
-398 DNCDFLKALR
+398 ETKDFLKALR
-408 LMWNILENVNKQY
+408 LMWNILENVQ
-421 DKPDNRIELVKKFI
+421 DNRVELVKKII
-435 DLEDKTLYSRKITL
+435 DLEDKTLYSR
-449 YSPQI
+449 QI
-454 KEIIDSDVPEQAK
+454 KEIIGSNPPEQAE
-467 EEAKKAIQMHC
+467 EEAEKAIQMDC
-478 DDQSMPNDWNEETL
+478 NDQSMPNDWNEEIL
-492 GPWSNWNDAIEKAE
+492 GSWINWNDAIEKAE

-524 DTTCWKKFATKLS
+524 EPTWEKFATKLS
-537 NCKKLFTKDGLSE
+537 NCMDLFTKDGLSE
-550 EMKVKANQVLISH
+550 DKKVKANQVLISH

-575 FDAKNESWKQVLTDS
+575 FDTDKESWKQVLTDVK
-590 SLSECVNGLLLS
+590 LSKCVNGLLLS
-602 PNEIVDNHN
+602 PNEIVDNHDD
-611 EIIQILIDDAIWK
+611 IIQLLIDNDIWK
-624 NLIKETPGYE
+624 NLITKNSGYK
-634 LEWKANSPSLWLNR
+634 LEWKANSLSLWLNR

-656 TRDNHED
+656 KRNNRED
-663 ILDAFIGESK
+663 ILDAFINESK

-710 FAWQTSGNIDMYDNN
+710 FAWQIWGYIDMYDNG
-725 WNKLFDLYYKKYGE
+725 WKRLCEQYDGE
-739 GFNIAIDDQSDH
+739 MANNFTIHIDEETDH
-751 DSSYYIRMI
+751 DSSYYIKKI
-760 EDCIERYV
+760 ENCIDCYEKIHN
-768 KLKGNHTSSL
+768 K
-778 PVQHK
+778 

>member
-47 RKQFIKEIFTAIEK
+47 RKQFIKEIFTAIEE
-61 KQNEFSLHF
+61 KQNEFNLHF

-109 DRKHLLHLLSRF
+109 DRKDLLSLLSRF

-143 DITQDPNPNILCQD
+143 DFTQDPNPDILCQD

-178 IHEEWNKYQDTI
+178 IHEEWNKHQDTI
-190 TAENILEAID
+190 TAEDVLEAIA

-230 ENFKAKISEDLRED
+230 ENFKGKFSEDLCED

-249 VKKMEELSNRFFTL
+249 VKEMEELSNRFFTC
-263 SDKQHELPDNAF
+263 SDEQHELPDNAF

-296 NIKELAD
+296 SIKQLAA
-303 YKKWNH
+303 YTHNTWSQ

-323 MQGIQERQDSGNE
+323 TNNE
-336 PIASTVAD
+336 SIASTVAA
-344 TCVKMLETVLDNA
+344 TCVKMIKTVLERY
-357 QEKVPYFGDSKLFDT
+357 QKIVPYFGDRTLFET
-372 FFHPQNGNELDF
+372 FFHPKNKNDLDF

-398 DNCDFLKALR
+398 ETKDFLKALR
-408 LMWNILENVNKQY
+408 LMWNILENV
-421 DKPDNRIELVKKFI
+421 PDNRVELVKKII
-435 DLEDKTLYSRKITL
+435 DLEDKTLYSR
-449 YSPQI
+449 QI
-454 KEIIDSDVPEQAK
+454 KKIIGSNAPKQAE
-467 EEAKKAIQMHC
+467 EEAEKAIQMDC
-478 DDQSMPNDWNEETL
+478 NDQSIPSDWNEETL
-492 GPWSNWNDAIEKAE
+492 GKWSNWNDAIEKAE
-506 ECAFFHGSIRFLY
+506 EFAFFHGSIRFLY
-519 RNSNG
+519 EKNSNEK
-524 DTTCWKKFATKLS
+524 TTWKNFATKLS
-537 NCKKLFTKDGLSE
+537 NCMDLFVSEGLSE
-550 EMKVKANQVLISH
+550 DQKVKANQVLISH
-563 CEDWKKLIRKPV
+563 CENWINLIRKPV
-575 FDAKNESWKQVLTDS
+575 FDTDKESWKQVLTDVK
-590 SLSECVNGLLLS
+590 LSEYVNGLLLS
-602 PNEIVDNHN
+602 PNEIADSHDD
-611 EIIQILIDDAIWK
+611 IIQLLIDNDIWK
-624 NLIKETPGYE
+624 NLINENSGYE
-634 LEWKANSPSLWLNR
+634 LEWKESSPSLWLSR
-648 YLYLTLKL
+648 YPRFTLKL
-656 TRDNHED
+656 SRNNRED
-663 ILDAFIGESK
+663 ILDAFINESK
-673 VTFDAPEEERYR
+673 VTFDAPEEKRYR

-697 MWFTYKYKGKEYH
+697 MCFEYKYKGKEYH
-710 FAWQTSGNIDMYDNN
+710 FAWQTWGYIDMYDNG
-725 WNKLFDLYYKKYGE
+725 WKRLCEQYDGE
-739 GFNIAIDDQSDH
+739 MANNFTIHIDKETDH
-751 DSSYYIRMI
+751 DSSYYIKKI
-760 EDCIERYV
+760 EKCIDCYEKIHN
-768 KLKGNHTSSL
+768 K
-778 PVQHK
+778 

>member
-129 KRFCQALTCEDSRW
+129 KRFCQVLTCEDSRW
-143 DITQDPNPNILCQD
+143 DITQDLNPNILCQD

-178 IHEEWNKYQDTI
+178 IHEEWNKHQDTI
-190 TAENILEAID
+190 TAEDILEAID

-230 ENFKAKISEDLRED
+230 ENFKGKFSENLSEDIKERWD
-244 KKEWW
+244 KE
-249 VKKMEELSNRFFTL
+249 MEELSNRFFHC
-263 SDKQHELPDNAF
+263 SGEQHELPDNAF

-281 IMAYEARE
+281 IMVYEARK
-289 SGVDCGN
+289 SVVDCGN
-296 NIKELAD
+296 GIKELAA
-303 YKKWNH
+303 YTHNTWSQ

-323 MQGIQERQDSGNE
+323 TNNE
-336 PIASTVAD
+336 SVAK
-344 TCVKMLETVLDNA
+344 TCVKMLKTVLDHYKKA
-357 QEKVPYFGDSKLFDT
+357 VPYFGDRTLFET
-372 FFHPQNGNELDF
+372 FFHPKNKNDLDF

-391 FKKFDNI
+391 FKKFNNI
-398 DNCDFLKALR
+398 ETKDFLKALR
-408 LMWNILENVNKQY
+408 LMWNILENVYRQ
-421 DKPDNRIELVKKFI
+421 DEKPDYRVKLIKKFI
-435 DLEDKTLYSRKITL
+435 DLGDQTL

-454 KEIIDSDVPEQAK
+454 KGKIIDSNAPEQAK
-467 EEAKKAIQMHC
+467 EEAEKAIQMNC
-478 DDQSMPNDWNEETL
+478 NDQSMPSDWNEERL
-492 GPWSNWNDAIEKAE
+492 GTWSNWNDAIEKAE
-506 ECAFFHGSIRFLY
+506 EFAFFHGSIRFLY

-524 DTTCWKKFATKLS
+524 ETIWENFATKLS
-537 NCKKLFTKDGLSE
+537 NCENLFTKDGLSE
-550 EMKVKANQVLISH
+550 EKRVKANQVLISH
-563 CEDWKKLIRKPV
+563 CEKRKNLIRQPV
-575 FDAKNESWKQVLTDS
+575 FDANKESWKQVLTDS

-602 PNEIVDNHN
+602 PNEIADSHDD
-611 EIIQILIDDAIWK
+611 IIQLLIDNDIWK
-624 NLIKETPGYE
+624 NLITKNSGYE
-634 LEWKANSPSLWLNR
+634 LEWKKNSPSLWLNR
-648 YLYLTLKL
+648 HLKLTLKL
-656 TRDNHED
+656 TRNNRED
-663 ILDAFIGESK
+663 ILDAFINESK

-685 TIKGKN
+685 KIKGKN

-697 MWFTYKYKGKEYH
+697 MWFEYKYKGKEYH
-710 FAWQTSGNIDMYDNN
+710 FAWQTWRNIDMYDNGG
-725 WNKLFDLYYKKYGE
+725 KRLYELYEQYDGE
-739 GFNIAIDDQSDH
+739 MANNFTIYIDEETGH
-751 DSSYYIRMI
+751 DSSYYIKKI
-760 EDCIERYV
+760 EKCIDCYEKIHN
-768 KLKGNHTSSL
+768 K
-778 PVQHK
+778 

>member
-61 KQNEFSLHF
+61 KQNEFNLHF

-94 LWLIARYAAEKAEPS
+94 LWLIARYAVEKAEPS
-109 DRKHLLHLLSRF
+109 DRKDLLSLLSHF

-129 KRFCQALTCEDSRW
+129 KRFCQALTCENSRW
-143 DITQDPNPNILCQD
+143 DITQDPNPDILCQD

-178 IHEEWNKYQDTI
+178 IHEEWNKHQDTI
-190 TAENILEAID
+190 TAEDVLEAIA
-200 SKIRFNLKIDA
+200 SKIRFELKIDA

-230 ENFKAKISEDLRED
+230 ENFKAKFSEDLCED
-244 KKEWW
+244 KKESWD
-249 VKKMEELSNRFFTL
+249 KEMEELSNRFFTC
-263 SDKQHELPDNAF
+263 SDEQHELPDNAF

-296 NIKELAD
+296 GIKELAA
-303 YKKWNH
+303 YTHNH
-309 IELPFVPYSDFSGI
+309 NTWSQIELPFVPYSDFSGI
-323 MQGIQERQDSGNE
+323 TNNE
-336 PIASTVAD
+336 SIASTVAA
-344 TCVKMLETVLDNA
+344 TCVKMIKTVLDRY
-357 QEKVPYFGDSKLFDT
+357 QKIVPYFGDRTLFET
-372 FFHPQNGNELDF
+372 FFHPKNKNDLDF

-398 DNCDFLKALR
+398 ETKDFLKALR
-408 LMWNILENVNKQY
+408 LMWNILENVQ
-421 DKPDNRIELVKKFI
+421 DNRVELVKKII
-435 DLEDKTLYSRKITL
+435 DLEDKTLYSR
-449 YSPQI
+449 QI
-454 KEIIDSDVPEQAK
+454 KEIIGSNPPEQAE
-467 EEAKKAIQMHC
+467 EEAEKAIQMQC
-478 DDQSMPNDWNEETL
+478 NDQSIPSDWNEETL
-492 GPWSNWNDAIEKAE
+492 GKWSNWNDAIEKAE

-524 DTTCWKKFATKLS
+524 EKTWEKFATKLC
-537 NCKKLFTKDGLSE
+537 NCIDLFTKDGLSE
-550 EMKVKANQVLISH
+550 EKKVKANQVLISH
-563 CEDWKKLIRKPV
+563 CKKWDDIRREPV

-624 NLIKETPGYE
+624 ILIKETPGYE

-656 TRDNHED
+656 KRNNRED
-663 ILDAFIGESK
+663 ILDAFINESK
-673 VTFDAPEEERYR
+673 VTFDAPEEKRYR

-697 MWFTYKYKGKEYH
+697 MWFTYKYKDKEYH
-710 FAWQTSGNIDMYDNN
+710 FAWQTWGNIDMYDNG
-725 WNKLFDLYYKKYGE
+725 WERLFDQYDGE
-739 GFNIAIDDQSDH
+739 MANNFTIHIDKETGH
-751 DSSYYIRMI
+751 DSSYYIKKI
-760 EDCIERYV
+760 EDCIDCYE
-768 KLKGNHTSSL
+768 KIHNK
-778 PVQHK
+778 

>member
-1 MKNDILKHY
+1 MKKDILKHY

-47 RKQFIKEIFTAIEK
+47 RKQFIKEIFTAIEE
-61 KQNEFSLHF
+61 KQHEFNLHF

-109 DRKHLLHLLSRF
+109 DCKDLLRLLSRF

-143 DITQDPNPNILCQD
+143 DITQDPNPDILCQD
-157 WFVDYWKE
+157 WFVNYWKE

-178 IHEEWNKYQDTI
+178 IHEEWNKHQDTI
-190 TAENILEAID
+190 TAEDVLEAIA
-200 SKIRFNLKIDA
+200 SKIRFELKIDA

-230 ENFKAKISEDLRED
+230 ENFKGKFSEDLCED
-244 KKEWW
+244 IKETWDNEI
-249 VKKMEELSNRFFTL
+249 EELSNLYFTC
-263 SDKQHELPDNAF
+263 SGEQHELPDNAF

-281 IMAYEARE
+281 IMAYEARK

-296 NIKELAD
+296 SIKHLAA
-303 YKKWNH
+303 YTHNH
-309 IELPFVPYSDFSGI
+309 NTWSQIELPFVPYSDFSSI
-323 MQGIQERQDSGNE
+323 TNNE
-336 PIASTVAD
+336 SIASTVAA
-344 TCVKMLETVLDNA
+344 TCGKMIKTVLDNFKEIA
-357 QEKVPYFGDSKLFDT
+357 PYFGDNKLFDT

-391 FKKFDNI
+391 FKKFVNEDVDSTN
-398 DNCDFLKALR
+398 FLKALR
-408 LMWNILENVNKQY
+408 LMWNILETVDKQY
-421 DKPDNRIELVKKFI
+421 EEPDNRVKLVKKII
-435 DLEDKTLYSRKITL
+435 DLKDQTL

-454 KEIIDSDVPEQAK
+454 KEKIGSNAPEQAK
-467 EEAKKAIQMHC
+467 EEAEKAVQMHRN
-478 DDQSMPNDWNEETL
+478 DQSMPSDWNEDKL
-492 GPWSNWNDAIEKAE
+492 GLWRDWNDAIEKAE
-506 ECAFFHGSIRFLY
+506 NWAFFHGSIRFLY

-524 DTTCWKKFATKLS
+524 ENTWENFATKLS
-537 NCKKLFTKDGLSE
+537 NCMDLFTQDGLSE
-550 EMKVKANQVLISH
+550 EKKVKANQVLISH
-563 CEDWKKLIRKPV
+563 CKEWDDIRREPV
-575 FDAKNESWKQVLTDS
+575 FDTKKESWKQVLTDS

-602 PNEIVDNHN
+602 PNDIVDNHN
-611 EIIQILIDDAIWK
+611 GIIQILIDDAIWN

-648 YLYLTLKL
+648 YLYLTVKL
-656 TRDNHED
+656 TRNNRED
-663 ILDAFIGESK
+663 ILDAFIDNDNIKFETEDEK
-673 VTFDAPEEERYR
+673 RYME
-685 TIKGKN
+685 IKGVN

-697 MWFTYKYKGKEYH
+697 IFFVYKYKGEKYH
-710 FAWQTSGNIDMYDNN
+710 FAWQTWECIDMYDNN
-725 WNKLFDLYYKKYGE
+725 GNKLFGLYNKRE
-739 GFNIAIDDQSDH
+739 FNITIDDQPAHNSL
-751 DSSYYIRMI
+751 YYINKI
-760 EDCIERYV
+760 EECIERYV
-768 KLKGNHTSSL
+768 EFIKDHNENIS
-778 PVQHK
+778 

>member
-1 MKNDILKHY
+1 MKKDILKHY

-47 RKQFIKEIFTAIEK
+47 RKLFIKEIFTAIEE
-61 KQNEFSLHF
+61 KQNEFNLHF

-109 DRKHLLHLLSRF
+109 DCKDLLRLLSRF

-143 DITQDPNPNILCQD
+143 DFTQDPNPDILCQD

-178 IHEEWNKYQDTI
+178 IHEEWNKHQDTI
-190 TAENILEAID
+190 TAEDVLEAIA
-200 SKIRFNLKIDA
+200 SKIRFDLKIDA

-230 ENFKAKISEDLRED
+230 ENFKGKFSEDLCED

-249 VKKMEELSNRFFTL
+249 VKEMEELSNRFFTC
-263 SDKQHELPDNAF
+263 SDEQHELPDNAF

-296 NIKELAD
+296 SIKQLAA
-303 YKKWNH
+303 YTHNH
-309 IELPFVPYSDFSGI
+309 NTWSQIELPFVPYSDFSGI
-323 MQGIQERQDSGNE
+323 TNNE
-336 PIASTVAD
+336 SIASTVAA
-344 TCVKMLETVLDNA
+344 TCVKMIKTVLERY
-357 QEKVPYFGDSKLFDT
+357 QKIVPYFGDRTLFET
-372 FFHPQNGNELDF
+372 FFHPKNKNDLDF

-398 DNCDFLKALR
+398 ETKDFLKALR
-408 LMWNILENVNKQY
+408 LMWNILENV
-421 DKPDNRIELVKKFI
+421 PDNRVELVKKII
-435 DLEDKTLYSRKITL
+435 DLEDKTLYSR
-449 YSPQI
+449 QI
-454 KEIIDSDVPEQAK
+454 KKIIGSNAPKQAE
-467 EEAKKAIQMHC
+467 EEAEKAIQMDC
-478 DDQSMPNDWNEETL
+478 NDQSIPSDWNEETL
-492 GPWSNWNDAIEKAE
+492 GQWKGWNDAIEKAE

-524 DTTCWKKFATKLS
+524 EKPWENFATKLS
-537 NCKKLFTKDGLSE
+537 NCMDLFTKDGLSE
-550 EMKVKANQVLISH
+550 EKKVKANQVLISH
-563 CEDWKKLIRKPV
+563 CKEWDDIRRKPV
-575 FDAKNESWKQVLTDS
+575 FDTKKESWKQVLTDS
-590 SLSECVNGLLLS
+590 SLSEYVNGLLLS

-663 ILDAFIGESK
+663 ILDALIGESK

-710 FAWQTSGNIDMYDNN
+710 FAWQTWGYIDMYDNG
-725 WNKLFDLYYKKYGE
+725 WKRLCEQYDGE
-739 GFNIAIDDQSDH
+739 MANNFTIHIDKETDH
-751 DSSYYIRMI
+751 DSSYYIKKI
-760 EDCIERYV
+760 EKCIDCYEKIHN
-768 KLKGNHTSSL
+768 K
-778 PVQHK
+778 

>member
-70 IYGPINTDGED
+70 IYGPINTDGEG

-178 IHEEWNKYQDTI
+178 IHEEWNKHQDTI
-190 TAENILEAID
+190 TAEDVLEAIA
-200 SKIRFNLKIDA
+200 SKIRFELKIDA

-230 ENFKAKISEDLRED
+230 ENFKGKFSEDLRED

-249 VKKMEELSNRFFTL
+249 VKEIEELSNRFFTC
-263 SDKQHELPDNAF
+263 SDEQHELPDNAF

-281 IMAYEARE
+281 IMAYEAKKT
-289 SGVDCGN
+289 GVDCGN
-296 NIKELAD
+296 GIKELAA
-303 YKKWNH
+303 YTHNTWSQ
-309 IELPFVPYSDFSGI
+309 IELPFVPYSDFLGI
-323 MQGIQERQDSGNE
+323 TNNE
-336 PIASTVAD
+336 SIASTVAA
-344 TCVKMLETVLDNA
+344 TCVKMIKTVLDRY
-357 QEKVPYFGDSKLFDT
+357 QEIVPYFGDRTLFET
-372 FFHPQNGNELDF
+372 FFHPKNGNELDF

-391 FKKFDNI
+391 FQKFVNEDV
-398 DNCDFLKALR
+398 DTTHFLKALR
-408 LMWNILENVNKQY
+408 LMWNILENVDKQY
-421 DKPDNRIELVKKFI
+421 EKKTDNRVKLVKKFI
-435 DLEDKTLYSRKITL
+435 DLGDQTL

-454 KEIIDSDVPEQAK
+454 REIEKEIEKAPEQAK
-467 EEAKKAIQMHC
+467 EEAEKAKQMHC
-478 DDQSMPNDWNEETL
+478 NDQSMPSDWNEKIL
-492 GPWSNWNDAIEKAE
+492 GRWSNWNDAIKKAE

-519 RNSNG
+519 EKNSNG
-524 DTTCWKKFATKLS
+524 KTTWENFATKLS
-537 NCKKLFTKDGLSE
+537 NCMDLFISEGLSE
-550 EMKVKANQVLISH
+550 DKKVKANQVLISH

-710 FAWQTSGNIDMYDNN
+710 FAWQTLGNIDMYDNG
-725 WNKLFDLYYKKYGE
+725 WERLFDQYDGE
-739 GFNIAIDDQSDH
+739 MANNFTIHIDKETGH
-751 DSSYYIRMI
+751 DSSYYIKKI
-760 EDCIERYV
+760 EDCIDCYE
-768 KLKGNHTSSL
+768 KIHNK
-778 PVQHK
+778 

>member
-47 RKQFIKEIFTAIEK
+47 RKLFIKEIFTAIEE
-61 KQNEFSLHF
+61 KQNEFNLHF

-109 DRKHLLHLLSRF
+109 DRKDLLSLLSRF

-143 DITQDPNPNILCQD
+143 DFTQDPNPDILCQD

-178 IHEEWNKYQDTI
+178 IHEEWNKHQDTI
-190 TAENILEAID
+190 TAEDVLEAIA

-230 ENFKAKISEDLRED
+230 ENFKGKFSEDLCED

-249 VKKMEELSNRFFTL
+249 VKEMEELSNRFFTC
-263 SDKQHELPDNAF
+263 SDEQHELPDNAF

-281 IMAYEARE
+281 IMAYKARE

-296 NIKELAD
+296 SIKQLAA
-303 YKKWNH
+303 YTHNTWSQ

-323 MQGIQERQDSGNE
+323 TNNE
-336 PIASTVAD
+336 SIASTVAA
-344 TCVKMLETVLDNA
+344 TCVKMIKTVLERY
-357 QEKVPYFGDSKLFDT
+357 QKIVPYFGDRTLFET
-372 FFHPQNGNELDF
+372 FFHPKNKNDLDF

-398 DNCDFLKALR
+398 ETKDFLKALR
-408 LMWNILENVNKQY
+408 LMWNILENV
-421 DKPDNRIELVKKFI
+421 PDNRVELVKKII
-435 DLEDKTLYSRKITL
+435 DLEDKTLYSR
-449 YSPQI
+449 QI
-454 KEIIDSDVPEQAK
+454 KKIIGSNAPKQAE
-467 EEAKKAIQMHC
+467 EEAEKAIQMDC
-478 DDQSMPNDWNEETL
+478 NDQSIPSDWNEETL
-492 GPWSNWNDAIEKAE
+492 GQWKGWNDAIEKAE

-524 DTTCWKKFATKLS
+524 EKPWENFATKLS
-537 NCKKLFTKDGLSE
+537 NCMDLFTKDGLSE
-550 EMKVKANQVLISH
+550 EKKVKANQVLISH
-563 CEDWKKLIRKPV
+563 CKEWDDIRRKPV
-575 FDAKNESWKQVLTDS
+575 FDTKKESWKQVLTDS
-590 SLSECVNGLLLS
+590 SLSEYVNGLLLS

-656 TRDNHED
+656 TCDNHED

-710 FAWQTSGNIDMYDNN
+710 FAWQTWGYIDMYDNG
-725 WNKLFDLYYKKYGE
+725 WKRLCEQYDGE
-739 GFNIAIDDQSDH
+739 MANNFTIHIDKETDH
-751 DSSYYIRMI
+751 DSSYYIKKI
-760 EDCIERYV
+760 EKCIDCYEKIHN
-768 KLKGNHTSSL
+768 K
-778 PVQHK
+778 